1 MGFYLIILLVLLL
14 LLVAIGYWV
23 YRIFRFFRQRQTKK
37 GFINISILSFLLL
50 LFCWEMR
57 IIPLSITNDFKN
69 RTEQLTG
76 EKFWSWNEYRYE
88 EISIRGEG
96 YTFEIYNLSPE
107 MAEYFKNPTKDFFEN
122 YPADI
127 FETSKWKKTPISESE
142 DEILEFVTPTYGNW
156 NVDLQKEISE
166 QQNLIKRLAKTSGS
180 YYAFKHKSSTDF
192 YLISPKERIIVYIN
206 HNM

>member
-14 LLVAIGYWV
+14 LLVAIGYWI
-23 YRIFRFFRQRQTKK
+23 YRIFRFFIQRQNKK
-37 GFINISILSFLLL
+37 GFINLSILSFLLL

-76 EKFWSWNEYRYE
+76 EKFWSWSKYRYD

-122 YPADI
+122 YPSDI
-127 FETSKWKKTPISESE
+127 FETSKWKKTPISQSE
-142 DEILEFVTPTYGNW
+142 DEILEFVTPIYGNW
-156 NVDLQKEISE
+156 GVNLQEEISE
-166 QQNLIKRLAKTSGS
+166 QQNLVKRLAKNPGS
-180 YYAFKHKSSTDF
+180 YYAIRNENSTDF
-192 YLISPKERIIVYIN
+192 YLISPNEKLIVYIN